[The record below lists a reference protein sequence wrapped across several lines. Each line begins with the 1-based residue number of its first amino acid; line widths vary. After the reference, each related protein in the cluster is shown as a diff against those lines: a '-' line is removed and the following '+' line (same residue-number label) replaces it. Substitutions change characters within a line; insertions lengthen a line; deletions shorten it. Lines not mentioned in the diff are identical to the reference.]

1 MKAAVFFPG
10 IGYRFERPLLKG
22 AMDLAHDKGY
32 SIITVGYDGF
42 AGDAKQNLD
51 VAVERAMNQT
61 EKILSP
67 IDWTCYEKILFVGKS
82 IGTAAAAIYSSRNN
96 LFCKKILLTPIPQT
110 FSVDIENAL
119 AFYGNAD
126 PWISLEQVTDGCR
139 KNSIPLSVYENANH
153 SLISGDE
160 GTDMRTLRD
169 VMKKISDFID

>member
-22 AMDLAHDKGY
+22 AMDLARGNGY
-32 SIITVGYDGF
+32 SIITVDYGGF
-42 AGDAKQNLD
+42 SGDAKQNLD
-51 VAVERAMNQT
+51 AAVECAVDQT

-67 IDWTCYEKILFVGKS
+67 VDWTRFEKILFVGKS
-82 IGTAAAAIYSSRNN
+82 IGTAAAAIYSSRHN

-110 FSVDIENAL
+110 FSVEIENAIT
-119 AFYGNAD
+119 FYGKAD
-126 PWISLEQVTDGCR
+126 PWISLEQVTEGCK
-139 KNSIPLSVYENANH
+139 KNSIPLSVYESANH

-160 GTDMRTLRD
+160 ETDMRALRD